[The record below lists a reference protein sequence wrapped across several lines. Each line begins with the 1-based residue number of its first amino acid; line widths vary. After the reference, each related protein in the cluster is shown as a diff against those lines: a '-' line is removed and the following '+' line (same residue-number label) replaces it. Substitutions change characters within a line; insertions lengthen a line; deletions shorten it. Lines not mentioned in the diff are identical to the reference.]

1 MYNLLLGIII
11 FMFSVIKF
19 SVWFLNV
26 DYYLFIYI

>member
-1 MYNLLLGIII
+1 MYNLLLGI

-19 SVWFLNV
+19 SVLFLNV

>member
-1 MYNLLLGIII
+1 MYNLLLGI
-11 FMFSVIKF
+11 FLFNVIKL

>member
-1 MYNLLLGIII
+1 MYNLLLGI
-11 FMFSVIKF
+11 FLFSVIKF